1 MTRSASWKHGALGLG
16 ATLLTSLFLSLA
28 AGGRGHAAPPEK
40 PDLPAKPDATG
51 PSCTL
56 RTTEAPRGGRLEVEG
71 KGFGKSPL
79 VRIADRV
86 TRIIERT
93 ETTIAVQIHADSNGG
108 EVTLQSD
115 GQRVSCGT
123 LTIVGKN
130 E

>member
-1 MTRSASWKHGALGLG
+1 MTRSRTWKQGAL
-16 ATLLTSLFLSLA
+16 AVAAALLTSLSA
-28 AGGRGHAAPPEK
+28 AGLGHAAPPQK
-40 PDLPAKPDATG
+40 PAEPKPKAG
-51 PSCTL
+51 PTCSL

-71 KGFGKSPL
+71 TLFGKSPL

-93 ETTIAVQIHADSNGG
+93 ETSLAVQIHADSNGG
-108 EVTLQSD
+108 EVTVQIGGL
-115 GQRVSCGT
+115 RVPCGT

>member
-1 MTRSASWKHGALGLG
+1 MTRSRTFRHGVLAVG
-16 ATLLTSLFLSLA
+16 AALLTSLT
-28 AGGRGHAAPPEK
+28 AGGRSHAAPPEK
-40 PDLPAKPDATG
+40 PAEPEKPKPAG
-51 PSCTL
+51 PTCSL

-71 KGFGKSPL
+71 LGFGKSPL

-93 ETTIAVQIHADSNGG
+93 ENTIAVQIHADSNGG
-108 EVTLQSD
+108 EVTLQVG
-115 GQRVSCGT
+115 GQRIPCGT

>member
-1 MTRSASWKHGALGLG
+1 MTQTRPWKQRAL
-16 ATLLTSLFLSLA
+16 AVAAALLTTLA
-28 AGGRGHAAPPEK
+28 AGGSGHAAPPEK
-40 PDLPAKPDATG
+40 PAEPKPKAG
-51 PSCTL
+51 PTCTL

-71 KGFGKSPL
+71 TGFGKSPL

-108 EVTLQSD
+108 EITVQV
-115 GQRVSCGT
+115 GNQRVPCGT

>member
-1 MTRSASWKHGALGLG
+1 MTRSRTWKHGAVAVG
-16 ATLLTSLFLSLA
+16 AALLTCLA
-28 AGGRGHAAPPEK
+28 AAGRGHAAPPEK
-40 PDLPAKPDATG
+40 SAEPAKPKAG
-51 PSCTL
+51 PTCTL

-71 KGFGKSPL
+71 TGFGKSPL

-108 EVTLQSD
+108 EVTIQIG
-115 GQRVSCGT
+115 GQRIACGT

>member
-1 MTRSASWKHGALGLG
+1 MTRSRTWKHGALAVG
-16 ATLLTSLFLSLA
+16 AALLTSLA
-28 AGGRGHAAPPEK
+28 VGGIGYAAPPEK
-40 PDLPAKPDATG
+40 PAAPKPKAG
-51 PSCTL
+51 PTCTL

-71 KGFGKSPL
+71 TGFGKSPL

-93 ETTIAVQIHADSNGG
+93 ETTIAVQIHADSDGG
-108 EVTLQSD
+108 EVTVQVG
-115 GQRVSCGT
+115 GQRVPCGT

>member
-1 MTRSASWKHGALGLG
+1 MTRTGTWRAGAL
-16 ATLLTSLFLSLA
+16 AVAAALLTTLSVA
-28 AGGRGHAAPPEK
+28 GRGHAAPTEK
-40 PDLPAKPDATG
+40 PPAEAAKPKPG

-93 ETTIAVQIHADSNGG
+93 ETTIAVQIHADSDGG
-108 EVTLQSD
+108 EVSVQVG
-115 GQRVSCGT
+115 GQRVACGT

>member
-1 MTRSASWKHGALGLG
+1 MMRTANWKMGALAMG
-16 ATLLTSLFLSLA
+16 AALLTSLV
-28 AGGRGHAAPPEK
+28 AGSGRAAPPEK
-40 PDLPAKPDATG
+40 APAAPRPKAG
-51 PSCTL
+51 PTCSLLTE
-56 RTTEAPRGGRLEVEG
+56 EAPRGGRLEVQG
-71 KGFGKSPL
+71 SDWGKSPL

-108 EVTLQSD
+108 QVTVQV
-115 GQRVSCGT
+115 GAQRIACGT